1 MVGDR
6 HRLDYPLAPAL
17 LETWAGIGIKRDSGA
32 WVDSAEEEMCGV
44 GESVRLMRPMRL
56 KSLREGQDFRAK

>member
-17 LETWAGIGIKRDSGA
+17 LETGAGIGIKRDSRCV
-32 WVDSAEEEMCGV
+32 VDSAEEEMRGV
-44 GESVRLMRPMRL
+44 GESVRLMRPKRL
-56 KSLREGQDFRAK
+56 KPPFRG